1 MISTSHRLCLLRS
14 LTTFLNGKLLVFIRF
29 RQFQCIVRISS
40 NHTTSL
46 DISRMLEG
54 WYFGER
60 DTKRNGQIVESPS
73 HDQRG
78 SLVDKASSVQRSSNA
93 KAKAYHVTHLRE
105 STKEDLK
112 GVEANMKY
120 GLFCLTLMYFRA
132 LHILRKEKA
141 TWDGSNGGSSS
152 TPMSE
157 ERKKMIQ
164 ESKNAE
170 FRIALMEYAMQK
182 AKSGAERKMRKL
194 EQERLEAVC
203 HVILFIST
211 R

>member
-1 MISTSHRLCLLRS
+1 
-14 LTTFLNGKLLVFIRF
+14 
-29 RQFQCIVRISS
+29 
-40 NHTTSL
+40 
-46 DISRMLEG
+46 MLEG

-60 DTKRNGQIVESPS
+60 DTKRNGPIVESPS
-73 HDQRG
+73 HNHRG

-141 TWDGSNGGSSS
+141 TCGGSNGASIYA

-170 FRIALMEYAMQK
+170 FRIARMEYAMQK
-182 AKSGAERKMRKL
+182 AKSGAERKMWKL
-194 EQERLEAVC
+194 EQERLEKVC
-203 HVILFIST
+203 HIIILFISS